1 MNASERGST
10 NMTSVFTCARAAIM
24 ALALMGA
31 TSAKAADM
39 PVKIDNF
46 TFTPDT
52 VEVAVGTT
60 VVWTNGDDI
69 PHTVVDA
76 DHKYKSSALD
86 TGDTF
91 SHTYTAPGTYE
102 YFCSLHPHM
111 TGKIIVK

>member
-1 MNASERGST
+1 MNM
-10 NMTSVFTCARAAIM
+10 NSVFHCARAALI
-24 ALALMGA
+24 AVALMGA
-31 TSAKAADM
+31 SAVQAADV

-46 TFTPDT
+46 VFTPAET
-52 VEVAVGTT
+52 EVPVGAT

-91 SHTYTAPGTYE
+91 SHTFTEPGTYE

>member
-1 MNASERGST
+1 M
-10 NMTSVFTCARAAIM
+10 NMTSVFNGARAALI
-24 ALALMGA
+24 AIALMGG
-31 TSAKAADM
+31 SSVEAADIS
-39 PVKIDNF
+39 VKIDNF
-46 TFTPDT
+46 TFTPAEA
-52 VEVAVGTT
+52 EVAVGTT

-91 SHTYTAPGTYE
+91 SHTFTEPGTYE